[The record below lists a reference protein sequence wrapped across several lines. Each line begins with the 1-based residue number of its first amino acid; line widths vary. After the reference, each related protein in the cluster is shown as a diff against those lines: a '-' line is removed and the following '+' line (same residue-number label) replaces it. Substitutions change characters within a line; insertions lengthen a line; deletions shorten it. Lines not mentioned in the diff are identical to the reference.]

1 MVHVKYA
8 HVYKG
13 SCKLEVIP
21 LPHEQTHTWIHTDY
35 IFTSIYVYDLDF
47 HTHIHYFHIYI
58 SLNINQRS
66 ACSQHSFL
74 KNIAYDAL
82 LFLKLEH
89 DIRIH
94 LDQTFAWG
102 PHSSNQPLN
111 NTTPRKLQSSQRGH
125 LVINIPLQ
133 TNSTHTYCLYD
144 SEQSEATVAV

>member
-102 PHSSNQPLN
+102 PHNTEKVAKQPKRPSGHKHSVADKQHTHILFIWFWKIWGNNSSIGRLCSY
-111 NTTPRKLQSSQRGH
+111 L
-125 LVINIPLQ
+125 
-133 TNSTHTYCLYD
+133 
-144 SEQSEATVAV
+144 